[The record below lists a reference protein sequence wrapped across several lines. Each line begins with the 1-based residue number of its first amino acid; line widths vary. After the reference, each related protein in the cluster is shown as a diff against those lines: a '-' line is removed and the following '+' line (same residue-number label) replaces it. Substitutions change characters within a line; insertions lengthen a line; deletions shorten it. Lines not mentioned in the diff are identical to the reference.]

1 MIKKCKVVSITE
13 YLMVL
18 FFYCLFRLIFVADVA
33 KIYMRNANPTQKNQ
47 KRQAFFW
54 LARCNFMY
62 LRECLPFAIFSDGLR
77 HFYGGVNSFY
87 CRYSHIYVF

>member
-33 KIYMRNANPTQKNQ
+33 KIYMRSANPTQKNQ
-47 KRQAFFW
+47 KRQAIFFPT
-54 LARCNFMY
+54 RCDFMH

-77 HFYGGVNSFY
+77 HFYGGVNFIY
-87 CRYSHIYVF
+87 CRHIHAYVF